1 MCVGATVDHV
11 RAVCVC
17 VCVCVSCAS
26 TCVPCFPPRDRAAWP
41 AGGLCCRSARER
53 IGDSERNSSACVLSG
68 VSRCGTCMCTEL
80 CRAGWVVAASM
91 CCETTHLCVRH
102 GVRVGVCCVGRCS
115 DYRRRSLGA
124 LYVCI
129 TGKAAVCES
138 RLERHFCDT
147 PCAISTPE
155 ITGTRNGGRRGSR
168 QRVTNIHPW

>member
-1 MCVGATVDHV
+1 VPIAWIV
-11 RAVCVC
+11 RRACGGDCRSCACSVCVC
-17 VCVCVSCAS
+17 VCVCVVCIHVCAIA
-26 TCVPCFPPRDRAAWP
+26 FPPRDRAA
-41 AGGLCCRSARER
+41 AGRGGVLRQTCDMRVVVVRPER

-91 CCETTHLCVRH
+91 CCETTHFTLVCARH

-129 TGKAAVCES
+129 TGKAAVCE
-138 RLERHFCDT
+138 
-147 PCAISTPE
+147 
-155 ITGTRNGGRRGSR
+155 
-168 QRVTNIHPW
+168 